1 MKGGSSLTTRKG
13 SILYVTL
20 VLIFAANLALKNHRL
35 LMSHM
40 FLERGIYSLDERLM
54 DFGTTLDE
62 IEGLLQEKFVD
73 YEAARAF
80 FSTEKIIY
88 HKNFSIYGQDEYN
101 GSVFIK
107 VYNNSNQHVIEVEIL
122 YVEGKFIL
130 KTRGV

>member
-20 VLIFAANLALKNHRL
+20 VLILAANLVLKNHRL
-35 LMSHM
+35 LTSHM
-40 FLERGIYSLDERLM
+40 FMERGIYSLDERLM

-62 IEGLLQEKFVD
+62 IEGVLQVKFVD
-73 YEAARAF
+73 YDAARVF

-122 YVEGKFIL
+122 YEEGMFIL

>member
-1 MKGGSSLTTRKG
+1 MNTRKG

-73 YEAARAF
+73 YEAARVF

-122 YVEGKFIL
+122 YAEGKFIL